1 LRTNKTL
8 SLALISQAILI
19 SFGLI
24 NVVLNTKF
32 LSEKD
37 LGLYYSLAVLAIIKE
52 LLNGGVLATYISLL
66 VKQKGVDD
74 INFKNHFRYI
84 TNFFLCLAPF
94 VILISFSYMR
104 ILLEDT
110 GLLITIL
117 FPITLGLE
125 VLTIWF
131 FPTLEGLGKL
141 NRLYLLR
148 TIIAFISYLFAW
160 FMLYTTKSVLSLVC
174 FLFLTSFFKAIFA
187 FYFFNKHFKFGISYL
202 KQPKEFVVI
211 AKKVSITYYANLIH
225 KISIYPIINFTLG
238 LEVSGVF
245 GVANSI
251 FSSAS
256 SLCRELIRK
265 NLKRYGQLSLESS
278 KIMFQSFRK
287 DLAVANVLYIISLI
301 FAVLLISVFP
311 EIINVKGLY
320 SIILLTFGYHFSYFN
335 FGQISHLHRINLKEP
350 MSLWSVI
357 YSILTFIIL
366 FIKDEMMFFGF
377 LSLLTFIFLLLPT
390 IYYSRNYNNINN
402 N

>member
-1 LRTNKTL
+1 MRTQKTL
-8 SLALISQAILI
+8 KLALISQAILI

-74 INFKNHFRYI
+74 INFKKYFRYI

-94 VILISFSYMR
+94 VILISFSYMT

-117 FPITLGLE
+117 FSITLGLE

-174 FLFLTSFFKAIFA
+174 FIFLTSFFKAIFA
-187 FYFFNKHFKFGISYL
+187 YYFFNKHFKFGISYL

-211 AKKVSITYYANLIH
+211 AKKVSVTYYANLIH

-265 NLKRYGQLSLESS
+265 NLKT
-278 KIMFQSFRK
+278 
-287 DLAVANVLYIISLI
+287 N
-301 FAVLLISVFP
+301 
-311 EIINVKGLY
+311 
-320 SIILLTFGYHFSYFN
+320 
-335 FGQISHLHRINLKEP
+335 
-350 MSLWSVI
+350 W
-357 YSILTFIIL
+357 
-366 FIKDEMMFFGF
+366 
-377 LSLLTFIFLLLPT
+377 
-390 IYYSRNYNNINN
+390 
-402 N
+402 

>member
-1 LRTNKTL
+1 MKPNKTV

-24 NVVLNTKF
+24 NLVLNTKF

-74 INFKNHFRYI
+74 INFKKYFRYI

-94 VILISFSYMR
+94 VIIISFSYIT
-104 ILLEDT
+104 ILLKDT
-110 GLLITIL
+110 DLLITIL

-148 TIIAFISYLFAW
+148 TIIAFISYLSAW
-160 FMLYTTKSVLSLVC
+160 FMLYTTKSVLNLVC
-174 FLFLTSFFKAIFA
+174 FLFLTSFLKAIFA

-211 AKKVSITYYANLIH
+211 AKKVSIIHYTHLIH
-225 KISIYPIINFTLG
+225 KISIYPIINFNFG

-256 SLCRELIRK
+256 SLSRELIRK
-265 NLKRYGQLSLESS
+265 NLKKYGQLSLESS
-278 KIMFQSFRK
+278 KIMFKSFRK
-287 DLAVANVLYIISLI
+287 DFAVANVLYIISLV
-301 FAVLLISVFP
+301 FAVLLITVFP

-335 FGQISHLHRINLKEP
+335 FSQITHLHRINLKEP
-350 MSLWSVI
+350 MSLWSVN
-357 YSILTFIIL
+357 YCILTFITL
-366 FIKDEMMFFGF
+366 FIKDEMIFFGS

-390 IYYSRNYNNINN
+390 VYYTRNYNNINN
-402 N
+402 K

>member
-1 LRTNKTL
+1 MRTNKTL
-8 SLALISQAILI
+8 NLALISQAILI

-74 INFKNHFRYI
+74 INFKKYFRYI
-84 TNFFLCLAPF
+84 TNFFLYLAPF
-94 VILISFSYMR
+94 VILISFSYVR

-141 NRLYLLR
+141 NRLYLIR

-174 FLFLTSFFKAIFA
+174 FLFLTSFFKAILA

-211 AKKVSITYYANLIH
+211 AKEVSITHYAHLIH

-287 DLAVANVLYIISLI
+287 DLAVANVLYIISLV

-311 EIINVKGLY
+311 EMINVKGLY
-320 SIILLTFGYHFSYFN
+320 SIIILTFGYHFSYFN

-357 YSILTFIIL
+357 YCILTFIIL
-366 FIKDEMMFFGF
+366 FIKDEMIFFGF